1 MSFAANAL
9 KSFRAVSKISANRA
23 YSSVASGAVK
33 TNPAYIAGAAAV
45 AGVAGFCMYSSLA
58 NSKVALEST
67 LKGDNAW
74 VDLKLSKIE
83 TLSSNTKE
91 FTFELPKDETLGL
104 TYTSCLLAKYVTP
117 KGSNVIRPYTP
128 ISDLDTPGTF
138 TVLIKRYETGKF
150 GNHIFGLNVNDTV
163 SFKGPIPKYPYTA
176 NKHNEIGLI
185 GGGTGI
191 APLFQLI
198 RAVSKNP
205 ADKTKVSL
213 FYGNVSEDD
222 ILLKKE
228 LEEIQ
233 SKNPE
238 QFKFHFFVDKAGSDW
253 KGQTGF
259 ITKDYLKENLFP
271 SSADNVHVFVCG
283 PPPLYNAISG
293 NKVSP
298 TDQGEV
304 TGALAELGFTKEQV
318 FKF

>member
-1 MSFAANAL
+1 MSFAANTL
-9 KSFRAVSKISANRA
+9 RSFRAISKIPAANP
-23 YSSVASGAVK
+23 
-33 TNPAYIAGAAAV
+33 TFIAGAAGI
-45 AGVAGFCMYSSLA
+45 AGIAGYYFYSSLA
-58 NSKVALEST
+58 DSKVALEST

-74 VDLKLSKIE
+74 VDLK
-83 TLSSNTKE
+83 TKK
-91 FTFELPKDETLGL
+91 FTFELPNDETLGL
-104 TYTSCLLAKYVTP
+104 TYTSCLLAKFVTA

-128 ISDLDTPGTF
+128 ISDLETPGSF

-163 SFKGPIPKYPYTA
+163 SFKGPIPKYPYAA
-176 NKHNEIGLI
+176 NQHKEVGLI

-198 RAVSKNP
+198 HAISKNP

-228 LEEIQ
+228 LEDIQ

-238 QFKFHFFVDKAGSDW
+238 QFKFHFFVDKAGSGW

-259 ITKDYLKENLFP
+259 ITKDYLKENLFA
-271 SSADNVHVFVCG
+271 SSADNVKVFVCG
-283 PPPLYNAISG
+283 PPPFYNAISG

-304 TGALAELGFTKEQV
+304 SGALAELGFTKEQV